1 MRQGLYFFIPLQ
13 KKKNNWEELLRWITA
28 KNGPV

>member
-13 KKKNNWEELLRWITA
+13 KKNNWEELLRWITA
-28 KNGPV
+28 KNGRV